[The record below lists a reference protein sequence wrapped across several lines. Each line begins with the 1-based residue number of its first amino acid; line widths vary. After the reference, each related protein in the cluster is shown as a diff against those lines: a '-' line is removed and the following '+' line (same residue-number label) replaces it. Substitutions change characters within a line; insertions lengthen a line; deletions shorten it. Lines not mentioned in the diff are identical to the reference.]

1 MDLVLGLHQLEVPFS
16 FSIPTHNRLGNEIK
30 RIGLFTSGGIDSS
43 ALLCLIMSEL
53 KATNRLDTIPVVALT
68 IVKGEGSTFY
78 ASRVVEQVSKH
89 FGVKIEHQNNIPNNE
104 PAYSFGRISRVSI
117 EDVYENNKY
126 DMDIYQAN
134 NRMAPDDIRPFSQT
148 LKIFYPDEQVLYKAP
163 FLNLHKPQIMDLYY
177 KLGCEDIIPYT
188 HSCTVLALGKC
199 NKCYSC
205 KEREWGFDALGRYY
219 IDTIPP
225 EIEDISYG
233 GTWANPAFPVP
244 ETTVYP
250 ENKI

>member
-1 MDLVLGLHQLEVPFS
+1 MDLILGLHKLEVPFS

-30 RIGLFTSGGIDSS
+30 RVGLYTSGGLDST

-53 KATNRLDTIPVVALT
+53 KATNRLDTISVVAFT
-68 IVKGEGSTFY
+68 IIKGEGSTYY
-78 ASRVVEQVSKH
+78 AARVVEQVSKH
-89 FGVKIEHQNNIPNNE
+89 FGVKIEHQNNLGNNE
-104 PAYSFGRISRVSI
+104 PAFSAGRIGIVPI
-117 EDVYENNKY
+117 KMAYEANKY

-134 NRMAPDDIRPFSQT
+134 NRMAPDNIRPFYQT
-148 LKIFYPDEQVLYKAP
+148 LKIFYEDEQVLYKAP

-188 HSCTVLALGKC
+188 HSCTVQAVGKC
-199 NKCYSC
+199 NTCYSC

-225 EIEDISYG
+225 DVEDISYG
-233 GTWANPAFPVP
+233 GTWANSSFPVP
-244 ETTVYP
+244 EIMVYP
-250 ENKI
+250 TNQI